1 MKTERMK
8 WTLGPK
14 FNDYLNLNMKLVR
27 REYVLILGYSVLWGF
42 NSATGHGVLMWD
54 YMADFLIITLLFL
67 LFAVP
72 KLCQESLYHKGAV
85 LFQSVPVSSFET
97 VLAKSI
103 AGALGF
109 QIPVLVLSFML
120 LGAVTNSE
128 DKWYA
133 LYNSLM
139 DLGFQRDNL
148 IAGMILTMWT
158 AAVLAF
164 VVSGS
169 SLLAFTIGN
178 RFSGRSSR
186 WLKWII
192 SVAVM
197 LLLFALAGGALWLV
211 WLMTFMPVLVR
222 LLLIMAATI
231 VLSVVLVRLN
241 VTVLEKWYAI

>member
-1 MKTERMK
+1 
-8 WTLGPK
+8 
-14 FNDYLNLNMKLVR
+14 
-27 REYVLILGYSVLWGF
+27 
-42 NSATGHGVLMWD
+42 
-54 YMADFLIITLLFL
+54 
-67 LFAVP
+67 
-72 KLCQESLYHKGAV
+72 
-85 LFQSVPVSSFET
+85 
-97 VLAKSI
+97 
-103 AGALGF
+103 
-109 QIPVLVLSFML
+109 ML

-211 WLMTFMPVLVR
+211 WLMTFMPVSGASSAHHGGGHSTVGG
-222 LLLIMAATI
+222 AGTAKCGC
-231 VLSVVLVRLN
+231 VGKVVCDIDFDYV
-241 VTVLEKWYAI
+241 

>member
-72 KLCQESLYHKGAV
+72 KLCQESLYHRGAV

-148 IAGMILTMWT
+148 IA
-158 AAVLAF
+158 
-164 VVSGS
+164 
-169 SLLAFTIGN
+169 
-178 RFSGRSSR
+178 
-186 WLKWII
+186 
-192 SVAVM
+192 
-197 LLLFALAGGALWLV
+197 
-211 WLMTFMPVLVR
+211 
-222 LLLIMAATI
+222 
-231 VLSVVLVRLN
+231 
-241 VTVLEKWYAI
+241 

>member
-14 FNDYLNLNMKLVR
+14 FNDYLHMNVKLVR
-27 REYVLILGYSVLWGF
+27 REYFLILAYSALWGYDG
-42 NSATGHGVLMWD
+42 AAGHGGWIQ
-54 YMADFLIITLLFL
+54 DFIIAFLLLALLFL

-72 KLCQESLYHKGAV
+72 KLCQESLYHRGAV

-148 IAGMILTMWT
+148 IAGMILAMWT

-192 SVAVM
+192 SIASM

-211 WLMTFMPVLVR
+211 WLMTFVPVLVR
-222 LLLIMAATI
+222 LLLIMAAAI

-241 VTVLEKWYAI
+241 VAVLETWYAI